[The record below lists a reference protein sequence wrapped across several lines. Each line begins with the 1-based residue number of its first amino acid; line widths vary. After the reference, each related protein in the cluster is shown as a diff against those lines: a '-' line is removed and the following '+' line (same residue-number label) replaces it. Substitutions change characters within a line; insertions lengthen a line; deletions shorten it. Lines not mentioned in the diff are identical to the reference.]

1 MDLPELDQHASCET
15 KANGDPICDRLGAAI
30 DFLVRD
36 EDMRE
41 VMTWIANNCQFD
53 RLYFY
58 GADRPLHV
66 SIGPQN
72 SRAIY
77 EMVKTSAGRQVPR
90 LIKENAG
97 ADSAS

>member
-1 MDLPELDQHASCET
+1 V
-15 KANGDPICDRLGAAI
+15 

-41 VMTWIANNCQFD
+41 VMTWIPANCRFD
-53 RLYFY
+53 RIYLY

-72 SRAIY
+72 SGAIY
-77 EMVKTSAGRQVPR
+77 EMVKTSAPRQVPR
-90 LIKENAG
+90 LVKG
-97 ADSAS
+97 R